1 MSELTLE
8 EKRNF
13 HEFCD
18 TLLSSPSAYVEIC
31 DYFKAKDSSFEYLF
45 LFQRVKISAE
55 IGPKALV
62 KTIKEIRL
70 ELRAAQIAE
79 SNQAVD
85 LQDPEVG
92 IRLIEN
98 QPLIFGDN
106 INIRRAI

>member
-8 EKRNF
+8 ERKNF

-18 TLLSSPSAYVEIC
+18 TLLSNPAAYIEIC

-62 KTIKEIRL
+62 KTIKEIRS
-70 ELRAAQIAE
+70 ELRVAQMAE
-79 SNQAVD
+79 ANQAVE
-85 LQDPEVG
+85 LQDVEVG
-92 IRLIEN
+92 IRPIEY

-106 INIRRAI
+106 NIRRAI